1 MVKSPRAALRKQFHP
16 QVTRCDLIERDHA
29 TAAGKI
35 RCHGNYAVRE
45 VRFAA
50 LVCKEGLTHNIALLK
65 HRVFA
70 DEQSFEDSGDG
81 RPV

>member
-1 MVKSPRAALRKQFHP
+1 MVKRPRTALRKQFHP
-16 QVTRCDLIERDHA
+16 QVTRCDLIEGDHT

-50 LVCKEGLTHNIALLK
+50 LVCKEGPTHNIALLE

-70 DEQSFEDSGDG
+70 AKQSFENSGDG